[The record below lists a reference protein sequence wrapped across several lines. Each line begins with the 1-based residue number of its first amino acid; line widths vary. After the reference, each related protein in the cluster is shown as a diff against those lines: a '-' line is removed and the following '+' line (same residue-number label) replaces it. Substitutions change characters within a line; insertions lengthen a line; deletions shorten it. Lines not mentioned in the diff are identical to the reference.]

1 MTRPAPY
8 PARTRRPGY
17 ARRHALYP
25 FAWRT
30 PVLLVPGLHDSGP
43 DHWQTHW
50 EHAHVGITRVRQRD
64 FAQPDLDAWARH
76 IVETAAGLDA
86 PPVVVAHSFGCLATV
101 RAVLGH
107 DAMIAGALLVA
118 PADPARF
125 GIPLALLDEL
135 IPAPSTLVAST
146 NDPWLKL
153 TKAGALAVTWGSRL
167 VTLGA
172 AGHVNAD
179 SGHRSWPEGLAL
191 LRDLAERAAA
201 AGTTQP
207 SRPRTHAEASARKAL
222 AALHSAA

>member
-1 MTRPAPY
+1 MSRPPRY

-30 PVLLVPGLHDSGP
+30 PVLVVPGLHDSGP

-50 EHAHVGITRVRQRD
+50 EHHHVGITRVQQAD
-64 FAQPDLDAWARH
+64 FARPDLAAWAQR
-76 IVETAAGLDA
+76 IADAAAALEA
-86 PPVVVAHSFGCLATV
+86 RPVVVAHSFGCLATV
-101 RAVLGH
+101 RAVLDH
-107 DAMIAGALLVA
+107 DAAIAGALLVA

-125 GIPLALLDEL
+125 GIALDALDEL
-135 IPAPSTLVAST
+135 VPAPTTLVAST

-172 AGHVNAD
+172 AGHVNAE
-179 SGHRSWPEGLAL
+179 SGHREWPDGLAL

-201 AGTTQP
+201 AGTTQS
-207 SRPRTHAEASARKAL
+207 SREPADAPPAARKRSIP
-222 AALHSAA
+222 LHSSA